1 MRLINFALIFVF
13 CLVMLVFGIE
23 NTQVATI
30 KIVEGVEFPAPLSLE
45 LFLAMGLGAF
55 LAWLFGVWTRLQ
67 RFLAELP
74 TLRQLR
80 KQKARIEQLEQNIE
94 GFKVEMQEQQRLL
107 TSSEPY
113 TTEAS
118 LTNDVSPS
126 KAETR

>member
-1 MRLINFALIFVF
+1 MRLINFALIFLF
-13 CLVMLVFGIE
+13 CLVMLLFGIE
-23 NTQVATI
+23 NTQVATV

-55 LAWLFGVWTRLQ
+55 LAWMFGVWARLQ

-118 LTNDVSPS
+118 LTNDVSPR

>member
-1 MRLINFALIFVF
+1 MRLINFALIFLF
-13 CLVMLVFGIE
+13 CLVMLLFGIA
-23 NTQVATI
+23 NTQVA
-30 KIVEGVEFPAPLSLE
+30 KINLVAGLEFQAPLSLE
-45 LFLAMGLGAF
+45 LFLAMGLGAI

-67 RFLAELP
+67 RFLATLP

-80 KQKARIEQLEQNIE
+80 KQKARIKELEEDIE

-118 LTNDVSPS
+118 LTNDASPS